1 MNASGNATDLLAFLA
16 VAKERSFTKA
26 AARLGVSQSALSHTV
41 RSLEARLGL
50 RLLTRTTRSVSPTE
64 AGERLIQKV
73 GPHFDEIEIELAGL
87 SDLRDTPTGK
97 IRINAMDHVLDVI
110 IRPVLNTF
118 LPKYP
123 DISVEVCCDYSFVDI
138 AAEGFD
144 AGVRLGEAV
153 ADGMIATR
161 IGPDMRLSVVGSP
174 AYFEGRNR
182 PETPRDLTSHR
193 CNNLRLPTNG
203 GLYTWEFTKDG
214 ETLNVRVTGQVT
226 FNGVYPLLDAALDG
240 FGLSYIPHDLV
251 AAHIDTG
258 RLIHVLEDWSPT
270 FAGFHLYYPSRRQ
283 ASPAFALLLEA
294 LRYRA
299 G

>member
-1 MNASGNATDLLAFLA
+1 
-16 VAKERSFTKA
+16 
-26 AARLGVSQSALSHTV
+26 
-41 RSLEARLGL
+41 
-50 RLLTRTTRSVSPTE
+50 
-64 AGERLIQKV
+64 
-73 GPHFDEIEIELAGL
+73 
-87 SDLRDTPTGK
+87 
-97 IRINAMDHVLDVI
+97 MDHSLDLI

-118 LPKYP
+118 LHKYP

-174 AYFEGRNR
+174 AYFEGRTK
-182 PETPRDLTSHR
+182 PETPRDLTAHR

-203 GLYTWEFTKDG
+203 GLYAWEFAKDS

-251 AAHIDTG
+251 AEHIEAG
-258 RLIHVLEDWSPT
+258 RLIQVLEDWSPT
-270 FAGFHLYYPSRRQ
+270 FAGFPPLLPEQTPGIARVCSVTGSIALPVMDQTTKTRSSVATAHCTCARNLEG
-283 ASPAFALLLEA
+283 SPFFSA
-294 LRYRA
+294 
-299 G
+299 